1 MAARPNGSAGGET
14 EEEEQTKEEGKKPK
28 EDEQAEEED
37 KPAKTPVNAPD
48 EPHSKPFQHIQ
59 RMVTI
64 CVEGGGELYVT
75 QEVAD
80 FIINAGPDQVIAPHD
95 GQFYSLSLRHA
106 NRGGYQVSWRPYNDN
121 LWLDIWNNCWKKL
134 VQATK
139 RQKTD
144 GDKRGACGTSPRT
157 P

>member
-37 KPAKTPVNAPD
+37 KPAKTPVNAPE

-59 RMVTI
+59 RMITI
-64 CVEGGGELYVT
+64 CAEGGGELYVT

-106 NRGGYQVSWRPYNDN
+106 RHGGYQVSWRLYEDN
-121 LWLDIWNNCWKKL
+121 LWLDKWNHCWKK
-134 VQATK
+134 V
-139 RQKTD
+139 KTAI
-144 GDKRGACGTSPRT
+144 GSTCGTTWGSTSAMKRPKT

>member
-1 MAARPNGSAGGET
+1 M
-14 EEEEQTKEEGKKPK
+14 
-28 EDEQAEEED
+28 
-37 KPAKTPVNAPD
+37 
-48 EPHSKPFQHIQ
+48 
-59 RMVTI
+59 
-64 CVEGGGELYVT
+64 T

-121 LWLDIWNNCWKKL
+121 LWLDIWNNCWKKV

-144 GDKRGACGTSPRT
+144 GDK
-157 P
+157 

>member
-1 MAARPNGSAGGET
+1 MAARPNGSAGGDT
-14 EEEEQTKEEGKKPK
+14 EEEVILTKEEGKKPK

-37 KPAKTPVNAPD
+37 KPAKTPVNASD

-59 RMVTI
+59 RMITI
-64 CVEGGGELYVT
+64 CAEGGGELYVT

-95 GQFYSLSLRHA
+95 GQFFSLSLRHA

-121 LWLDIWNNCWKKL
+121 LWLDIWNNCWKKV
-134 VQATK
+134 VQAMK

-144 GDKRGACGTSPRT
+144 GDK
-157 P
+157 